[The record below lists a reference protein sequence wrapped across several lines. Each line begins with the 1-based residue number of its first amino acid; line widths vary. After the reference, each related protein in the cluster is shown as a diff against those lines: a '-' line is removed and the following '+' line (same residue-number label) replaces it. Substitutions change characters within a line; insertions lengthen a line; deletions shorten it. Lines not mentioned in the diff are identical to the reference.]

1 LLRRSPLNQGKLAF
15 AWRSAVGA
23 AVDRVTAVTLD
34 GDVLMVRVRDAA
46 WQREVERSAP
56 LIRSRLAHVLGAD
69 VVRRLDVRV
78 G

>member
-1 LLRRSPLNQGKLAF
+1 
-15 AWRSAVGA
+15 
-23 AVDRVTAVTLD
+23 VTAVTLE

-69 VVRRLDVRV
+69 VVRRIDVRV